1 MAERTAQDV
10 YRELAIKSADLAAK
24 LYEADANDR
33 LTMLPHLTPAQ
44 LEQLEIL
51 GKGPVWDGY
60 LISKAAR
67 TDLHMMGLASR
78 WNGMNFITQAGMAIL
93 DTLASR
99 VLRDKANGK

>member
-1 MAERTAQDV
+1 MSERTCQDI
-10 YRELAIKSADLAAK
+10 YRELAIKSADLSAK
-24 LYEADANDR
+24 LYEAESGER
-33 LTMLPHLTPAQ
+33 LSMIPILSGPQ
-44 LEQLEIL
+44 LEQLEHF

-93 DTLASR
+93 DTLGSK
-99 VLRDKANGK
+99 VLREKSK